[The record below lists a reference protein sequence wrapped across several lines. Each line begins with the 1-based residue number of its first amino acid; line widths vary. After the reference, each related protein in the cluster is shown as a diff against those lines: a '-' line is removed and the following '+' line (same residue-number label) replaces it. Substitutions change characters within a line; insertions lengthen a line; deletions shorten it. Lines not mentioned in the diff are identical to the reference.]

1 MPAEPVDVHP
11 PDEEKPYKPV
21 SRWFVFFMLRTK
33 KGLGLMDKLGQWRI
47 SKPLAWALLYLMPIA
62 GAVALYFIIQL
73 IALYL
78 SPVGPALASTVRT
91 ISPLA
96 NFLLPGINPY
106 LPLSVWLAII
116 VAVVIHE
123 AAHGIV
129 ARSLGLPIKS
139 AGVLLL
145 GPLPIGAFVEVDDKR
160 LKEVRSRDSLR
171 VLGAG
176 AGINFVV
183 GIACILL
190 LILTVSAMVP
200 VTKGAAIVNVVQDSP
215 TLHSPAYL
223 AGIQPGD
230 FVVAMNNQPVTDLS
244 ILHNGSFSVGE
255 KVNVTIWRDGQ
266 TRTLPVVLGNFTQ
279 TLVNNTSGQSTTTT
293 YPFLGVNQASYNTLI
308 GTTSSYATAYK
319 FSPLAYLAEIPT
331 FPRFAANVPFS
342 DLLSPFYTSPLGAL
356 TPAVTT
362 TLYWMFF
369 VNFNLAIFNSLP
381 IYPMDG
387 GQAFESFLR
396 GAGRGRI
403 SDELARRVTTG
414 VTLAIFLALFVVI
427 AGPYIVGA
435 LPPY

>member
-1 MPAEPVDVHP
+1 LSDALDT
-11 PDEEKPYKPV
+11 DAQKYKPI

-33 KGLGLMDKLGQWRI
+33 RGLGLMDKLGRWRI
-47 SKPLAWALLYLMPIA
+47 SKPLAWVFLYLMPIA

-73 IALYL
+73 VALYL

-106 LPLSVWLAII
+106 LPLSVWLAVI

-145 GPLPIGAFVEVDDKR
+145 GPLPIGAFVEVDDKQ
-160 LKEVRSRDSLR
+160 LKEARSRDSLR

-200 VTKGAAIVNVVQDSP
+200 ATKGAAIVGVIQDSP
-215 TLHSPAYL
+215 TFHSPADV
-223 AGIQPGD
+223 AGIQRGD
-230 FVVAMNNQPVTDLS
+230 FVVAINNSPVTSLQ
-244 ILHNGSFSVGE
+244 LLRNGSFFVGE
-255 KVNVTIWRDGQ
+255 NVNVTIWRNGQ
-266 TRTLPVVLGNFTQ
+266 TRTLPIVLSNYTQ
-279 TLVNNTSGQSTTTT
+279 TFVNQTSGQSTKVT
-293 YPFLGVNQASYNTLI
+293 YPFLGVNQASYDTLV
-308 GTTSSYATAYK
+308 GTTNGYATAYK
-319 FSPLAYLAEIPT
+319 TSPLAYLAEIPT
-331 FPRFAANVPFS
+331 FTRFEGSVPFS

-362 TLYWMFF
+362 SLYWMFF

>member
-1 MPAEPVDVHP
+1 LSDALDT
-11 PDEEKPYKPV
+11 DAQKYKPI
-21 SRWFVFFMLRTK
+21 SRWAVFFMLRTK
-33 KGLGLMDKLGQWRI
+33 RGLGLMDKLGRWRI
-47 SKPLAWALLYLMPIA
+47 SKPLAWVFLYLMPIA

-73 IALYL
+73 VALYL

-106 LPLSVWLAII
+106 LPLSVWLAVI

-145 GPLPIGAFVEVDDKR
+145 GPLPIGAFVEVDDKQ
-160 LKEVRSRDSLR
+160 LKEARSRDSLR

-200 VTKGAAIVNVVQDSP
+200 ATKGAGIVGVVPDSP
-215 TLHSPAYL
+215 TFHSPAYV
-223 AGIQPGD
+223 AGIQLGD
-230 FVVAMNNQPVTDLS
+230 FVVAINNSPVTDLS
-244 ILHNGSFSVGE
+244 VLRNGSFSVGE

-266 TRTLPVVLGNFTQ
+266 TRTLPIVLSNYTQ
-279 TLVNNTSGQSTTTT
+279 TRINTTSGETTKVT
-293 YPFLGVNQASYNTLI
+293 YPFLGVNQASYGTLL
-308 GTTSSYATAYK
+308 GTTSGYATAYK
-319 FSPLAYLAEIPT
+319 TSPLAYLAEIPT
-331 FPRFAANVPFS
+331 FTRFEGSVPFS
-342 DLLSPFYTSPLGAL
+342 DLLAPLYTSPLGAL

-362 TLYWMFF
+362 SLYWMFF